1 MTMVFLDVATT
12 VCVGLLI
19 GTEFSVSAFV
29 NPVVWKLDEGAQS
42 QAIAMF
48 ARLLGTVM
56 PFWYG
61 LSLLLLLAETAIR
74 WHQAGV
80 LLSAA
85 SGIWVAV
92 IVLTLLFLVPINN
105 RMMDLD
111 PDSFSNAARGE
122 HRKWD
127 AMHRARVLALSV
139 AMVCFLIA
147 VRG

>member
-1 MTMVFLDVATT
+1 
-12 VCVGLLI
+12 
-19 GTEFSVSAFV
+19 
-29 NPVVWKLDEGAQS
+29 
-42 QAIAMF
+42 
-48 ARLLGTVM
+48 M

-105 RMMDLD
+105 RMMGLD

-139 AMVCFLIA
+139 AMVCFLMA